1 MIQLGWH
8 AACSFRMK
16 RTLVAMVLVS
26 VVAGPASAG
35 RPRLRGP
42 EAPRATDLL
51 RAERLAEQARKRL
64 EMPRPH
70 GSGWK
75 RGGTGWGEDDAS
87 ATQEPRDV
95 IIDVNS
101 PRKRRH
107 APQ

>member
-1 MIQLGWH
+1 
-8 AACSFRMK
+8 MK
-16 RTLVAMVLVS
+16 KILVVVAMNALS
-26 VVAGPASAG
+26 IAPALAQ
-35 RPRLRGP
+35 RPRLDGR